1 MALKGRVEK
10 LGRDSKR
17 QMIVPQKD
25 GGVARLPRSEY
36 AKAYKNAWDRLG
48 AGVNAPPEH
57 PLITAARNS
66 SDPKWR
72 GHFDLCDDPHWTTP
86 LRRSGW

>member
-25 GGVARLPRSEY
+25 GGVAKLPRSEY
-36 AKAYKNAWDRLG
+36 AKAYKNAW
-48 AGVNAPPEH
+48 
-57 PLITAARNS
+57 
-66 SDPKWR
+66 
-72 GHFDLCDDPHWTTP
+72 
-86 LRRSGW
+86 